1 MFLFMALAS
10 RRIKQFEI
18 DPQELERQVQSSMGR
33 FTVEALDTALNSSV
47 KDIRQGTIVKATVD
61 SVDERTGM
69 VVMDI
74 GGKSEGSIAL
84 AEFGDVLPKMGETYE
99 VFYDGLDEH
108 DTAQISKR
116 RADRLRAWER
126 VSTKYHEG
134 DEIQGVVQRKI
145 KGGLLVDVEGVNV
158 FLPASQVNLRRT
170 HDISDFLGEPIRARI
185 IKIDEARMNIV
196 VSRRKMLEEGRE
208 TRKRDLL
215 ELQLGKASCRQR
227 ESTLV

>member
-1 MFLFMALAS
+1 SDTDLHSAL
-10 RRIKQFEI
+10 
-18 DPQELERQVQSSMGR
+18 
-33 FTVEALDTALNSSV
+33 TSSV
-47 KDIRQGTIVKATVD
+47 RDIKPGSIVQATVD

-74 GGKSEGSIAL
+74 GGKSEGSIAI
-84 AEFGDVLPKMGETYE
+84 AEFGELLPKMGETYE

-134 DEIQGVVQRKI
+134 DKIQ
-145 KGGLLVDVEGVNV
+145 GGLLVDVEGVNV

-185 IKIDEARMNIV
+185 IKIDAERM
-196 VSRRKMLEEGRE
+196 
-208 TRKRDLL
+208 
-215 ELQLGKASCRQR
+215 
-227 ESTLV
+227 

>member
-1 MFLFMALAS
+1 MALAS

-18 DPQELERQVQSSMGR
+18 DPQELERQILSSMG
-33 FTVEALDTALNSSV
+33 TLTDTALLHTELTTSV
-47 KDIRQGTIVKATVD
+47 KDIRTGSIVKATVD

-84 AEFGDVLPKMGETYE
+84 AEFGEVLPKMGETYE

-126 VSTKYHEG
+126 VSTKYKEG
-134 DEIQGVVQRKI
+134 DEVQGVVQRKI

-158 FLPASQVNLRRT
+158 FLP
-170 HDISDFLGEPIRARI
+170 
-185 IKIDEARMNIV
+185 
-196 VSRRKMLEEGRE
+196 
-208 TRKRDLL
+208 
-215 ELQLGKASCRQR
+215 
-227 ESTLV
+227 